1 MRLAKRDIQYI
12 LPARISI
19 IGPMGCG
26 KSHWVYQFVE
36 HMRTHTN
43 INELSKN
50 INILFAYNENSSVD
64 KLKESIKKSGLPIE
78 LKTSFQFPTITELQ
92 EDTEKDNHKIVIL
105 EGNDCASLKLENTS
119 ITNIYI

>member
-1 MRLAKRDIQYI
+1 
-12 LPARISI
+12 
-19 IGPMGCG
+19 MGCG

-36 HMRTHTN
+36 NMRTHTN